1 MIILASKSPRRK
13 QLLEEA
19 GIKFECHPADIQEN
33 SAQKDPVLRV
43 KELALQ
49 KAAAVAEQ
57 FPDMPVLGS
66 DTLVH
71 CKGEILGKP
80 HGIDDA
86 LRMLRK
92 QNGSWQEVCTGVAMV
107 WKNRGIIMSDTAV
120 SRCLARTLPE
130 DFLKEMAAKHLD
142 KAGAYAVQDK
152 DDHFIEKIEGSFDTI
167 VGLPVFLVKE
177 LLAKAG
183 IEPDGTWKH

>member
-1 MIILASKSPRRK
+1 MIVLASKSPRRK

-19 GIKFECHPADIQEN
+19 GIRFICRPAEIDEESCQQSPE
-33 SAQKDPVLRV
+33 LRV
-43 KELALQ
+43 RDLAMK
-49 KAAAVAEQ
+49 KAMAVAEIN
-57 FPDMPVLGS
+57 PDMPVLGS

-80 HGIDDA
+80 HDIEDA

-92 QNGSWQEVCTGVAMV
+92 QNGSWQEVCTGVALV
-107 WKNRGIIMSDTAV
+107 WKEKEISLADTAV
-120 SRCLARTLPE
+120 SRCLARQLPDE
-130 DFLKEMAAKHLD
+130 MLAEMAAKHLD

-167 VGLPVFLVKE
+167 VGLPVFLVRE
-177 LLAKAG
+177 LMKKAG
-183 IEPDGTWKH
+183 INPDGTY

>member
-13 QLLEEA
+13 QLLCEA
-19 GIKFECHPADIQEN
+19 GIKFECFPANIQES
-33 SAQKDPVLRV
+33 SAQKDPALRV
-43 KELALQ
+43 KDLALQ
-49 KAAAVAEQ
+49 KALSVAQQ
-57 FPDMPVLGS
+57 FTDMPVLGS

-80 HGIDDA
+80 HDIGDA
-86 LRMLRK
+86 LRMLHR
-92 QNGSWQEVCTGVAMV
+92 QNGSWQEVCTGVALV
-107 WKNRGIIMSDTAV
+107 WKNRGLVFAEAAV

-130 DFLKEMAAKHLD
+130 EILSEIAAKHLD

-152 DDHFIEKIEGSFDTI
+152 DDHFIEKIEGSLDTV
-167 VGLPVFLVKE
+167 VGLPVFIVKK

-183 IEPDGTWKH
+183 INPDGSFL

>member
-1 MIILASKSPRRK
+1 MIILASKSPRRR

-19 GIKFECHPADIQEN
+19 GIRFMCCPADIDEKSCQQSPE
-33 SAQKDPVLRV
+33 LRV
-43 KELALQ
+43 KELAMQ
-49 KAAAVAEQ
+49 KAMAVAEIK
-57 FPDMPVLGS
+57 PDMPVLGS

-80 HGIDDA
+80 HDIGDA

-92 QNGSWQEVCTGVAMV
+92 QNGSWQEVCTGVALV
-107 WKNRGIIMSDTAV
+107 WKDRGIFFADTAV
-120 SRCLARTLPE
+120 SRCLARMLPE
-130 DFLKEMAAKHLD
+130 KMLEEMAAKHLD

-177 LLAKAG
+177 LMAKAG
-183 IEPDGTWKH
+183 INPDGSY